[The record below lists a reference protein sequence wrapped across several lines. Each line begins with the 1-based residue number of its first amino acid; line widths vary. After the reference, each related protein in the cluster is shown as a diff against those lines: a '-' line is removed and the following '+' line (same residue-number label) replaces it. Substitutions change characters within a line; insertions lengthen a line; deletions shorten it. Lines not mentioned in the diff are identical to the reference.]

1 MLQLY
6 LWNVKCFFLASPTGL
21 AWLDVSSQT
30 NCQDQTR
37 NVSRANLLSSLLLLL
52 FLLLSLAFILLCW
65 GFLNRCRGR
74 FFSFGFFL
82 DSNKEADD
90 ILGLGHL
97 VSPGHES
104 MLEHLG
110 VDLAFLVVSL
120 ESLDDE
126 VIRVISISSHLLLE
140 HLDHVVIG
148 AGTSNLTKETI
159 KFSLTHEDTNV
170 VKSTTEVV
178 FVNGTIL
185 IDVHKLE
192 AVLVHLEL
200 LLGEATFILSL
211 AHLGYE
217 LLLLLGSEHS
227 CTRTASSL

>member
-1 MLQLY
+1 MPVKPDRSCRKVSQLFLMRKTAGY
-6 LWNVKCFFLASPTGL
+6 LLG
-21 AWLDVSSQT
+21 
-30 NCQDQTR
+30 
-37 NVSRANLLSSLLLLL
+37 SLLLLL
-52 FLLLSLAFILLCW
+52 LLLLGLTFILLCW

-90 ILGLGHL
+90 ILGLDHVVFINLKFTKDVINLSLGHL

-104 MLEHLG
+104 VLEHLG

-148 AGTSNLTKETI
+148 AGTFNLTKKTI
-159 KFSLTHEDTNV
+159 KLSLAHQDTNI
-170 VKSTTEVV
+170 VKGTAEVI
-178 FVNGTIL
+178 FVKGAIL
-185 IDVHKLE
+185 VDVHKLE
-192 AVLVHLEL
+192 AVLVHLQL
-200 LLGEATFILSL
+200 VLGEPALILSL
-211 AHLGYE
+211 AHGGCE
-217 LLLLLGSEHS
+217 LLLVSQIGNN
-227 CTRTASSL
+227 